1 MTQVLFA
8 HRDSDYFAPLFKKR
22 FKGLHIICVKELPA
36 AESELAH
43 ANIIIAVD
51 HHFNAYRLG
60 LAKQLQWVQTMTTG
74 TDAIEKSKA
83 LKPEVILTTTRGIHA
98 PQMSEMAFTF
108 MLHLARDFT
117 RLQENQKRHRWERW
131 DMMRLFGKTISIV
144 GIGLTAEALA
154 PRCKAFGMR
163 VIGVSQADRSLPG
176 FDEIKKYHDIKSAV
190 AEADFTVVLAPYRES
205 THHLINAE
213 VLKAMKP
220 SAFLIN
226 LARGRLCDEQA
237 LIQALR
243 DRQIAGAGLD
253 VFTQEPLPTDSPLWD
268 LDNVLISP
276 HCSGGS
282 DDNLRITWPILEHN
296 MQCFLEKR
304 PQEMKNIVR
313 HQT

>member
-1 MTQVLFA
+1 
-8 HRDSDYFAPLFKKR
+8 
-22 FKGLHIICVKELPA
+22 
-36 AESELAH
+36 
-43 ANIIIAVD
+43 
-51 HHFNAYRLG
+51 
-60 LAKQLQWVQTMTTG
+60 
-74 TDAIEKSKA
+74 
-83 LKPEVILTTTRGIHA
+83 
-98 PQMSEMAFTF
+98 
-108 MLHLARDFT
+108 
-117 RLQENQKRHRWERW
+117 
-131 DMMRLFGKTISIV
+131 
-144 GIGLTAEALA
+144 
-154 PRCKAFGMR
+154 
-163 VIGVSQADRSLPG
+163 
-176 FDEIKKYHDIKSAV
+176 
-190 AEADFTVVLAPYRES
+190 
-205 THHLINAE
+205 
-213 VLKAMKP
+213 MKP